1 MSCLM
6 LADCKFGD
14 LSVYTD
20 VVQCFSLF
28 AGVYGEPG
36 VKCEISRTSFGTLL
50 KKRPILRKFHFPI
63 SHKISLSI
71 PLSFGRNNEKVI
83 NSLRT

>member
-20 VVQCFSLF
+20 VVLCFSLV

-36 VKCEISRTSFGTLL
+36 VKCEILRTSSGTLL
-50 KKRPILRKFHFPI
+50 KKGLFYTFLHFPT

-71 PLSFGRNNEKVI
+71 RDRPIIWSK
-83 NSLRT
+83 